1 MGLFDFFKNK
11 NKNKKKIVDPETE
24 DKIFKANNLVD
35 RLLECSTAFSH
46 KPGYYPLSLYVV
58 GYLYGA
64 SDGMYQKLFP
74 KVDMIHFMATYNAK
88 LIMYFKEKEALSL
101 AGNLEQLSMG
111 SNEEFS
117 KGMIDGGREIFAWFN
132 ENKHPASL
140 ELYLNANSKNL
151 NYKSSKK
158 FINNDYKKISKILK
172 DSYKDYKKNKK
183 K

>member
-11 NKNKKKIVDPETE
+11 NKNKKKIVDPEIE
-24 DKIFKANNLVD
+24 EKIFKANNLVN

-46 KPGYYPLSLYVV
+46 KPGYFPSSLYVV

-74 KVDMIHFMATYNAK
+74 QVDVIHFMATYNAK
-88 LIMYFKEKEALSL
+88 LLMYYNEKQALSL
-101 AGNLEQLSMG
+101 SEHLEELTMG

-117 KGMIDGGREIFAWFN
+117 KGMSDGGREIFAGLS

-140 ELYLNANSKNL
+140 ELYLNENSKNL
-151 NYKSSKK
+151 NYKASKK
-158 FINNDYKKISKILK
+158 FINNDYKKVSDILK
-172 DSYKDYKKNKK
+172 GSYEDYKKNKK